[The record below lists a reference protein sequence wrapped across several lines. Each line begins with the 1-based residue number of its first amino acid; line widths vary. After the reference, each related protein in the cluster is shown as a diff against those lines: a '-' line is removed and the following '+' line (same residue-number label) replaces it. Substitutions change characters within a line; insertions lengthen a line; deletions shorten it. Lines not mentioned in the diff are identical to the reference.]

1 MCNVDRAAAAG
12 DRSADFGDLN
22 NLGVEPTVAAI
33 FCASSP
39 TCSRFCVHINVNF
52 REVLAHIMRKW
63 IFTNVHIRMHF
74 ISCRW
79 VMDLPGGTRIRIRL
93 EAAF

>member
-33 FCASSP
+33 CCGSSP
-39 TCSRFCVHINVNF
+39 TCSRFCVHINVNL
-52 REVLAHIMRKW
+52 REVLAHIMRKVDLYQCPY
-63 IFTNVHIRMHF
+63 THACYLL
-74 ISCRW
+74 SASDGSARW
-79 VMDLPGGTRIRIRL
+79 QPYPY
-93 EAAF
+93 